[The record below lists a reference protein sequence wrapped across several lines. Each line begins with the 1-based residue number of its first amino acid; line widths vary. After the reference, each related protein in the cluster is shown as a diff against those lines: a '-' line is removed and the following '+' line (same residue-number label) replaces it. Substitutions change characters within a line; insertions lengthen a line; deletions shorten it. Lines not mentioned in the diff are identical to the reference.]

1 MKKELKN
8 LFYSMKK
15 KWKSFFHYVPY
26 LGLNSNHFSNV
37 LLKSG
42 FYLIAK

>member
-8 LFYSMKK
+8 VFYSMKK

-26 LGLNSNHFSNV
+26 LGLNRYPVFINHQHFFIKEV
-37 LLKSG
+37 KR
-42 FYLIAK
+42 